1 MGQIMVCPPL
11 SKRHF
16 FVFKNTCPSV
26 PSKYPT
32 LTLGC
37 LDAGPRSPRC
47 KMRGVRTC
55 PQLGAPHTMNP
66 TYKLPQSVLVVIHT
80 CEMQVLLLRRADMG
94 SWQSVTGSKD
104 HAQESYAHT
113 AAREVAEETGLDV
126 NAPGCVMWDWGL
138 ENIYDIYPQYWPRYA
153 PGVRRNT
160 EHVFGLQV
168 PDNSPIVL
176 SPSEHTEYRWL
187 PWLQAADEVFSPS
200 NAKAI
205 LMLPRQIALRWGTSQ
220 SPAGPT

>member
-1 MGQIMVCPPL
+1 M
-11 SKRHF
+11 
-16 FVFKNTCPSV
+16 
-26 PSKYPT
+26 
-32 LTLGC
+32 
-37 LDAGPRSPRC
+37 
-47 KMRGVRTC
+47 
-55 PQLGAPHTMNP
+55 LGACTCHPLRRPHTMNT

-80 CEMQVLLLRRADMG
+80 REMQVLLLRRADMG

-104 HAQESYAHT
+104 HAQESYVQT

-126 NAPGCVMWDWGL
+126 SAPGCVLWDWDL
-138 ENIYDIYPQYWPRYA
+138 ENVYDIYPHYWPRYA

-168 PDNSPIVL
+168 PDNSPIAL

-200 NAKAI
+200 NAEAI
-205 LMLPRQIALRWGTSQ
+205 LMLPRQIALHWGVPQ
-220 SPAGPT
+220 APADPT